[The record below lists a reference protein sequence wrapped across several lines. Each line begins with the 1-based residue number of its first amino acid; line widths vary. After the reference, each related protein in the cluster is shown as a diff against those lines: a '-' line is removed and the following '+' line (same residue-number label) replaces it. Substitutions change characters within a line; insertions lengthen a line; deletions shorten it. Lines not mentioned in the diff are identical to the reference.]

1 VPFLSKEWPDCFN
14 KAMESRHLGQLT
26 TSNRAGRYVRQPA
39 GYRAFVPSFLPPD
52 PPVDL
57 ASLAQVLS
65 DANLAIGRLDGV
77 GRTLPNPDLFVA
89 MYVRR
94 EAVLSSQIE
103 GTQSTLDDILA
114 YELDATAAK
123 APADV
128 AEVVN
133 HVAAMNY
140 GLERLATLPLSLRL
154 IREIHGVLMRGVR
167 GTEKDPGE
175 FRRTQNW
182 IGPSGGGL
190 ADATF
195 IPPPRTELD
204 RLLGDLEGF
213 SRDRGEIPALVHAG
227 LVHAQFETIH
237 PFLDG
242 NGRIGRLLITFI
254 LVHGAVLDRPLLYL
268 SYFLKRH
275 RSEYYDRLMAIRHDG
290 NWEGWL
296 DFFLRGVVET
306 ATEATSTAG
315 AIIRL
320 RDSDR
325 AKVLGLGS
333 NGIRLL
339 DRLYQQPITN
349 VEAVRS
355 SVGVSWPTA
364 NKLVHEFEDRG
375 ILQEMTGMR
384 RNRIFR
390 YQRYIQ
396 LFADPA
402 PSGAAGGDTAPVEA
416 DVSGASVPP

>member
-1 VPFLSKEWPDCFN
+1 
-14 KAMESRHLGQLT
+14 MT
-26 TSNRAGRYVRQPA
+26 
-39 GYRAFVPSFLPPD
+39 
-52 PPVDL
+52 
-57 ASLAQVLS
+57 QVLS

-103 GTQSTLDDILA
+103 GTQSTLDDVLA
-114 YELDATAAK
+114 YELDAATAK

-154 IREIHGVLMRGVR
+154 VREIHGVLMRGVR

-190 ADATF
+190 ADALF

-213 SRDRGEIPALVHAG
+213 ARSRGEFPALVHAG

-242 NGRIGRLLITFI
+242 NGRVGRLLITFL
-254 LVHGAVLDRPLLYL
+254 LVHGGVLHRPLLYL

-290 NWEGWL
+290 KWEAWL
-296 DFFLRGVVET
+296 EFFLRGVAET

-315 AIIRL
+315 AIVRL
-320 RDSDR
+320 REIDR
-325 AKVLGLGS
+325 ATVLDMGAS
-333 NGIRLL
+333 GIKLL
-339 DRLYQQPITN
+339 DRLYEQPVTN
-349 VEAVRS
+349 VDAVRS

-364 NKLVHEFEDRG
+364 NKLVHEFQERG

-402 PSGAAGGDTAPVEA
+402 PTEAADDVTNPRSSVTASPAVDSPGDSTAHRGPA
-416 DVSGASVPP
+416 RPSSDAQDGPPDEREL